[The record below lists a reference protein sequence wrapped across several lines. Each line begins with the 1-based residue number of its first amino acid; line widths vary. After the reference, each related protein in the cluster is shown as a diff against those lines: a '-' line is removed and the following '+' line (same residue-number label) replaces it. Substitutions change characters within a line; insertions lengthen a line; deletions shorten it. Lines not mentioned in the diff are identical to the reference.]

1 MLRSKTVRLSTVL
14 ASVLAIAV
22 MATGGLANAGAA
34 DTTLRSGPAGHSV
47 RVPADVP
54 QWTVT
59 QVLSFTDPLNGYHP
73 MGVASNGEH
82 LYTTNGGNAGACVVN
97 TFSTQGQYQ
106 DTQTCTLDN
115 RSIMFDP
122 TNGYFF
128 TKTYDDNAYRIDPA
142 TGQSFLKGSGWFAYS
157 QSSPAVTPGGHYLL
171 EQQDGT
177 IRVLVK
183 AGGALYRTLDG
194 FQFGPYPS
202 DEAVAMYDPTTILTW
217 DGFTLYIQDW
227 NHNVI
232 GTASIPNG
240 HYGFSLSYTN
250 GMLFTA
256 DDVDAN
262 GNATW
267 YGYTLTP

>member
-1 MLRSKTVRLSTVL
+1 MFRSTTVRLATVL
-14 ASVLAIAV
+14 ASMSIAAV
-22 MATGGLANAGAA
+22 MATGGLANAGAT
-34 DTTLRSGPAGHSV
+34 DTTLVSSPARHSV
-47 RVPADVP
+47 RAPANVP

-73 MGVASNGEH
+73 MGVASNGQH

-115 RSIMFDP
+115 RSIMYDP

-142 TGQSFLKGSGWFAYS
+142 TGQSFLKGSGWFVDQ

-171 EQQDGT
+171 EHQDGT

-183 AGGALYRTLDG
+183 AGGALYQTLNG
-194 FQFGPYPS
+194 FQYGPYPS

-217 DGFTLYIQDW
+217 DGYTLYIQDW

-232 GTASIPNG
+232 GTVDIPNG

-256 DDVDAN
+256 DDVDGN